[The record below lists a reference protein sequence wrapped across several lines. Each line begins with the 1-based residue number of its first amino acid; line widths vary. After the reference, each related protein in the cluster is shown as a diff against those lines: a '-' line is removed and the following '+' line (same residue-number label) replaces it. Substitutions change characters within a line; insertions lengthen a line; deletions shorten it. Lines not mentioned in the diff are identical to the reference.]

1 MEAAGDPLQGQACPG
16 QACWPPSRVTTSA
29 VTTTALSSP
38 ETMMPLKA
46 DLRHVS
52 DPSISSLQQCSG
64 CMHEFD
70 LDNPLVLQVVAD
82 FFSGHRIE
90 DFTFSRSEW
99 RCRPKLAVRGTP
111 EKPLIGLYQEW
122 THTVQDIPDCRGR
135 TGGTSTSN
143 GMKPGHGN
151 PPQPSRPRR
160 RSVLWYESLLH
171 FKTSTYS
178 GRQHAR
184 ALHSSSC
191 FVLGLMLAA
200 VQGILINMQFSGL
213 QIDAVTND
221 NIVINVFN
229 NLI

>member
-1 MEAAGDPLQGQACPG
+1 MAAAGDPLQGQARPG
-16 QACWPPSRVTTSA
+16 QACWPPSRVTASA
-29 VTTTALSSP
+29 VTMAASSSR
-38 ETMMPLKA
+38 EAAAPLKA

-52 DPSISSLQQCSG
+52 DPSISSLQQ
-64 CMHEFD
+64 FID
-70 LDNPLVLQVVAD
+70 LDKPPVLQDVAD
-82 FFSGHRIE
+82 FFSGHGIE
-90 DFTFSRSEW
+90 DFTFSRGRLSEW
-99 RCRPKLAVRGTP
+99 CCRAKLAVRGTP
-111 EKPLIGLYQEW
+111 EKPLVGLYQEG

-135 TGGTSTSN
+135 TGGTATSD

-160 RSVLWYESLLH
+160 RSVPWYESFLH
-171 FKTSTYS
+171 FKTSTYG

-191 FVLGLMLAA
+191 SVLGLMLAA
-200 VQGILINMQFSGL
+200 VQGILINMQFLGPE
-213 QIDAVTND
+213 IDAVTND

>member
-1 MEAAGDPLQGQACPG
+1 MASAGDPLQGQARLG
-16 QACWPPSRVTTSA
+16 QAYWPPSRVTASA
-29 VTTTALSSP
+29 VTTAASSSL
-38 ETMMPLKA
+38 EAAAPLKA
-46 DLRHVS
+46 DLRHVC

-64 CMHEFD
+64 CTHEFD
-70 LDNPLVLQVVAD
+70 LDKPPVLQEVAV
-82 FFSGHRIE
+82 FFSGHGIE
-90 DFTFSRSEW
+90 DFTFSRGRLSEW
-99 RCRPKLAVRGTP
+99 RCREKLAVDQSPLPLTP
-111 EKPLIGLYQEW
+111 
-122 THTVQDIPDCRGR
+122 VSVSAGR
-135 TGGTSTSN
+135 TGGTATSD

-160 RSVLWYESLLH
+160 RSVLWYESFLH
-171 FKTSTYS
+171 FKTSTYG

-191 FVLGLMLAA
+191 SVLGLMLAA
-200 VQGILINMQFSGL
+200 VQGILINMQFPGP